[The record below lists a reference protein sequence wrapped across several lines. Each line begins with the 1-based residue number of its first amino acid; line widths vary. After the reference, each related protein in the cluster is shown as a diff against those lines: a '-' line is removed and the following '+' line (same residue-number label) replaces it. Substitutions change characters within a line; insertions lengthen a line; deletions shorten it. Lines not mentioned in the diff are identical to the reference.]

1 MPEGP
6 SVVLLKEEVQQ
17 FTGAQV
23 IAVKG
28 NSKIDQVR
36 LLNQS
41 VRSFK
46 SWGKHFLVCFEG
58 FTLRIHFLMFGTYR
72 INEEKV

>member
-17 FTGAQV
+17 FMGAQI

-28 NSKIDQVR
+28 NSKIDQGR
-36 LLNQS
+36 LVNRSIL
-41 VRSFK
+41 SFK
-46 SWGKHFLVCFEG
+46 AGENIFLYA
-58 FTLRIHFLMFGTYR
+58 LRISPYGFIF
-72 INEEKV
+72 